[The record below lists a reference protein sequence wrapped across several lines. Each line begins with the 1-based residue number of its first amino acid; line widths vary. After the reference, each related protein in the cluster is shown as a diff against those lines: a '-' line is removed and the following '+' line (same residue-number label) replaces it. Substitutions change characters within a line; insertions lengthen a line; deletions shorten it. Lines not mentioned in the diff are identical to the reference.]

1 MADYRL
7 TQSGEEVQELLNQVT
22 PNQQAIRGLQN
33 DKVDKVEGKGL
44 SDENFT
50 ANEKNKLGDLPTESD
65 LNTELGKKATI
76 VSLGEETQA
85 RQQGDAALNQFIQ
98 QVQASLINYYLKTE
112 TYSANQI
119 DAMLAAIKQFRYQV
133 VDVLPTPSA
142 DTMGIIYLVPSAH
155 AVSGNIKDEYITL
168 TRDEG
173 AGIIYYFEQIGETAI
188 DLSNYYTKAQT
199 NAEITAAINAAL
211 AAYYTSTQ
219 TDAAIAA
226 AIATAIANYYTKSQ
240 VDALIANFITASVN
254 NLVNYYLKSETFTK
268 AEVNQLI
275 AAVQQFTYQSVTTLP
290 TASADTMNKI
300 YLVPSTNPQTKNVK
314 DEYITIATTDQGT
327 TTYSWEQIGTTTV
340 DLSGYS
346 TTEQMNAAIANAIA
360 TALANYYTKSQTMTS
375 AEIEAAI
382 SAALLTYSTTSEMN
396 TAITAA
402 INSALASYSTTSEM
416 NTAIATAIA
425 NYYTKAEV
433 DALIAN
439 FITKSVNDLVNYYL
453 KSDTYTKTEVQQL
466 IDAVKQFTYVSV
478 AELPT
483 ASADTV
489 NKIYLVPSTNPKT
502 KNVKDEFITI
512 SVTDQGTTTYSWE
525 QIGTTT
531 VDLSGYST
539 TEQMNAA
546 IANAIATALAN
557 YYTKAQTMTSEEIA
571 ATIGAALQS
580 YSTTEQMNAAISA
593 ALNAALAS
601 YSTTEQMNAA
611 IATAIANYYT
621 KAQVDALIADFITAS
636 VNNLVNY
643 YLKSETFTK
652 AEVNQL
658 IAAVKQFQY
667 QSVAELPTASAQ
679 TMNIIYLVP
688 GVSPT
693 TQNVKDEY
701 ITIATTNE
709 MQETVYAWE
718 KIGTTEID
726 LSNYYTKAQT
736 DAAITAALNAAL
748 TDYSTTQQM
757 TVAIAAALASYY
769 TKSEVDALI
778 ADFITASVNNLVNYY
793 LKSETFTK
801 AEVNQL
807 IAAVK
812 QFQYQSVAEL
822 PTASAQT
829 MNIIYLVPGVSPTTQ
844 NVKDEYITIATTN
857 EMQETVYSWE
867 KIGTTEIDLSNYYT
881 KTQTD
886 AAITAALNAALADYS
901 TTQQMTAAISQAL
914 AAYYTKT
921 EVDALIANFIT
932 ASTQN
937 LVYYYLKSETYSA
950 SEVDQLLAAVKQF
963 TYEAVA
969 VLPTASAQTV
979 GKIYLVPNA
988 DPQQGNV
995 KDEYITLTTTEEST
1009 TTYSWECIGSTTIDL
1024 SNYYTKAQT
1033 DAAITAALNAALANY
1048 LTSSQTSTLVST
1060 AITTALA
1067 SYYNKTE
1074 IDTQMAGKQ
1083 ATLTFDNTPT
1093 ENSNNPV
1100 KSGGVYAAN
1109 ASLYDTLHGEVQTV
1123 NHRIDTLFN
1132 ADYVGFSVRLS
1143 DTTKVMNMI
1152 GTAEQLAA
1160 FDDWVDNSPKPC
1172 EVKKDGTDFAY
1183 LTNTAGVASST
1194 SWLTRADGTPSKYST
1209 QDKNYLQ
1216 MVELEN
1222 VNISIETTGT
1232 QLRVMFNF
1240 SPVCPE
1246 GFHRMF
1252 AEPTKLMSRY
1262 DLTFNSDGL
1271 TLDCCNGT
1279 SQPSGTFSFD
1289 NIHSML
1295 DASGLDL
1302 LNWTA
1307 WEIAC
1312 LGWIQAMRFR
1322 TLDVPS
1328 SARGKGLQSGSETAA
1343 RGWVNGTTDS
1353 LTTPHGGVDQNG
1365 NGGYRFMYMENCTDG
1380 KQWLMGFGWHGNN
1393 GKGYFTRDDYKANA
1407 QALIPILECEAEHDY
1422 PTNLSET
1429 YAKNVSELGIATEG
1443 GGSTSSGFFD
1453 GNWSSTS
1460 DDRIFYAGGGSGNG
1474 AICGPFAR
1482 YVITDA
1488 APARWDLRG
1497 RVALRK
1503 SEVSA

>member
-7 TQSGEEVQELLNQVT
+7 TQSGDEVQNILDNAAMRSQVT
-22 PNQQAIRGLQN
+22 QETERATGAENQLQQN
-33 DKVDKVEGKGL
+33 IN
-44 SDENFT
+44 S
-50 ANEKNKLGDLPTESD
+50 
-65 LNTELGKKATI
+65 NTQSIGT
-76 VSLGEETQA
+76 EETRA
-85 RQQGDAALNQFIQ
+85 KGRENELQQLIQ
-98 QVQASLINYYLKTE
+98 QVNASLINYYLKTE

-119 DAMLAAIKQFRYQV
+119 DQMLAAIKQFRYQV

-199 NAEITAAINAAL
+199 NAEITAAISTAL
-211 AAYYTSTQ
+211 SVYST
-219 TDAAIAA
+219 TAEMNTAIAS

-240 VDALIANFITASVN
+240 TDALIANFITASVN
-254 NLVNYYLKSETFTK
+254 NLVNYYLKSETYTQ
-268 AEVNQLI
+268 AEVNALI
-275 AAVQQFTYQSVTTLP
+275 AAVHQFTYQSVTTLP

-346 TTEQMNAAIANAIA
+346 TTEQMNAAIATAIS
-360 TALANYYTKSQTMTS
+360 TALANYYTKNQTMTS
-375 AEIEAAI
+375 AEIEVAI
-382 SAALLTYSTTSEMN
+382 ST
-396 TAITAA
+396 
-402 INSALASYSTTSEM
+402 ALASYSTTTQMNTAISNAINTALASYSTTEQM

-425 NYYTKAEV
+425 NYYTKAQV

-483 ASADTV
+483 ASADTM
-489 NKIYLVPSTNPKT
+489 NKIYLVPSTNPET
-502 KNVKDEFITI
+502 KNVKDEYITI
-512 SVTDQGTTTYSWE
+512 AVTDQGTTTYSWE
-525 QIGTTT
+525 QIGSTT
-531 VDLSGYST
+531 VDLSGY
-539 TEQMNAA
+539 
-546 IANAIATALAN
+546 
-557 YYTKAQTMTSEEIA
+557 YTSAQTD
-571 ATIGAALQS
+571 
-580 YSTTEQMNAAISA
+580 AAISN
-593 ALNAALAS
+593 ALNTALAS
-601 YSTTEQMNAA
+601 YSTTTQMTAA

-621 KAQVDALIADFITAS
+621 KAEVDTLIANFITKS
-636 VNNLVNY
+636 VNDLVNY
-643 YLKSETFTK
+643 YLKSDTYTK
-652 AEVNQL
+652 AEVQQL
-658 IAAVKQFQY
+658 IDAVKQFTY
-667 QSVAELPTASAQ
+667 QSVAELPTASAD
-679 TMNIIYLVP
+679 TMNKIYLVP
-688 GVSPT
+688 STNPET
-693 TQNVKDEY
+693 KNVKDEY
-701 ITIATTNE
+701 ITIAITD
-709 MQETVYAWE
+709 Q
-718 KIGTTEID
+718 GTTTYSWEQIGSTTVD
-726 LSNYYTKAQT
+726 LSGYYTSAQT
-736 DAAITAALNAAL
+736 DAAINTALAA
-748 TDYSTTQQM
+748 YSTTTQM
-757 TVAIAAALASYY
+757 QSYVAGVVAL
-769 TKSEVDALI
+769 
-778 ADFITASVNNLVNYY
+778 
-793 LKSETFTK
+793 
-801 AEVNQL
+801 
-807 IAAVK
+807 
-812 QFQYQSVAEL
+812 
-822 PTASAQT
+822 
-829 MNIIYLVPGVSPTTQ
+829 
-844 NVKDEYITIATTN
+844 
-857 EMQETVYSWE
+857 
-867 KIGTTEIDLSNYYT
+867 
-881 KTQTD
+881 
-886 AAITAALNAALADYS
+886 
-901 TTQQMTAAISQAL
+901 
-914 AAYYTKT
+914 YYTKT

-932 ASTQN
+932 KSVN
-937 LVYYYLKSETYSA
+937 DLVNYYLKSDTYTKA
-950 SEVDQLLAAVKQF
+950 EVQQLIDAVKQF
-963 TYEAVA
+963 TYVSVA
-969 VLPTASAQTV
+969 ELPTASADTMN
-979 GKIYLVPNA
+979 KIYLVPSAN
-988 DPQQGNV
+988 PQTRNV
-995 KDEYITLTTTEEST
+995 KDEFITIAVTDQGT
-1009 TTYSWECIGSTTIDL
+1009 TTYSWEMIGSTDISLD
-1024 SNYYTKAQT
+1024 NYYTKAQT
-1033 DAAITAALNAALANY
+1033 DAAITTALNTALASY
-1048 LTSSQTSTLVST
+1048 STTSQMNSIIST

-1074 IDTQMAGKQ
+1074 IDAQMAQKQ
-1083 ATLTFDNTPT
+1083 AALTFDNTPT

-1109 ASLYDTLHGEVQTV
+1109 TTLYNTLHGEVQTV
-1123 NHRIDTLFN
+1123 NARIDTLFN

-1152 GTAEQLAA
+1152 GTAEQLEA

-1194 SWLTRADGTPSKYST
+1194 SWLTRADGTASKYSI

-1222 VNISIETTGT
+1222 VNISVETTGT

-1252 AEPTKLMSRY
+1252 AEPTKLVGRY
-1262 DLTFNSDGL
+1262 DLTFNSDGS

-1289 NIHSML
+1289 NLHSML
-1295 DASGLDL
+1295 NATGTDL
-1302 LNWTA
+1302 LGWTA
-1307 WEIAC
+1307 WEISCFA
-1312 LGWIQAMRFR
+1312 WIQAMRFR

-1328 SARGKGLQSGSETAA
+1328 SARGKGLQSGSEASA

-1365 NGGYRFMYMENCTDG
+1365 NGGYRFMYIENCTDG
-1380 KQWLMGFGWHGNN
+1380 KQWLIGFGWHGNN
-1393 GKGYFTRDDYKANA
+1393 GKGYFTRDDYKANV
-1407 QALIPILECEAEHDY
+1407 QALIPILECEVEHDY

-1443 GGSTSSGFFD
+1443 GGSASSGFFD
-1453 GNWSSTS
+1453 GNWSNTS
-1460 DDRIFYAGGGSGNG
+1460 DDRIFYAGGSSDRG
-1474 AICGPFAR
+1474 ALCGPFAR
-1482 YVITDA
+1482 HVANA
-1488 APARWDLRG
+1488 ASLADWALRG

>member
-7 TQSGEEVQELLNQVT
+7 KQSGDEVQNILDNAAMRAQLTAETERAQQSEQQLQTNIDNEAQSR
-22 PNQQAIRGLQN
+22 QQADTTLQQHI
-33 DKVDKVEGKGL
+33 DAEAQ
-44 SDENFT
+44 T
-50 ANEKNKLGDLPTESD
+50 
-65 LNTELGKKATI
+65 
-76 VSLGEETQA
+76 
-85 RQQGDAALNQFIQ
+85 RQQGDAALNQLIQ

-119 DAMLAAIKQFRYQV
+119 DQMLAAIKQFRYQV

-155 AVSGNIKDEYITL
+155 AVSGNVKDEYITL

-173 AGIIYYFEQIGETAI
+173 SGIIYYFEQIGETAI

-199 NAEITAAINAAL
+199 NAEISAAINAAL
-211 AAYYTSTQ
+211 ASYYTKTQ
-219 TDAAIAA
+219 TDTAIT
-226 AIATAIANYYTKSQ
+226 TAIAQ
-240 VDALIANFITASVN
+240 ALV
-254 NLVNYYLKSETFTK
+254 
-268 AEVNQLI
+268 
-275 AAVQQFTYQSVTTLP
+275 
-290 TASADTMNKI
+290 
-300 YLVPSTNPQTKNVK
+300 
-314 DEYITIATTDQGT
+314 
-327 TTYSWEQIGTTTV
+327 
-340 DLSGYS
+340 
-346 TTEQMNAAIANAIA
+346 
-360 TALANYYTKSQTMTS
+360 
-375 AEIEAAI
+375 
-382 SAALLTYSTTSEMN
+382 
-396 TAITAA
+396 
-402 INSALASYSTTSEM
+402 
-416 NTAIATAIA
+416 
-425 NYYTKAEV
+425 NYYTKAQV
-433 DALIAN
+433 DALVAP

-453 KSDTYTKTEVQQL
+453 KSDTYTKAEVQQL

-483 ASADTV
+483 ASADTM
-489 NKIYLVPSTNPKT
+489 NKIYLVPSTNPQQ

-512 SVTDQGTTTYSWE
+512 AVTDQGTTTYSWE
-525 QIGTTT
+525 QIGSTEI
-531 VDLSGYST
+531 DLSGYST

-546 IANAIATALAN
+546 IATAISTALAN
-557 YYTKAQTMTSEEIA
+557 YYTKSETM
-571 ATIGAALQS
+571 
-580 YSTTEQMNAAISA
+580 SA
-593 ALNAALAS
+593 AQVNTAIEQAITTALAS
-601 YSTTEQMNAA
+601 Y
-611 IATAIANYYT
+611 YT
-621 KAQVDALIADFITAS
+621 KT
-636 VNNLVNY
+636 
-643 YLKSETFTK
+643 
-652 AEVNQL
+652 
-658 IAAVKQFQY
+658 
-667 QSVAELPTASAQ
+667 
-679 TMNIIYLVP
+679 
-688 GVSPT
+688 
-693 TQNVKDEY
+693 
-701 ITIATTNE
+701 
-709 MQETVYAWE
+709 
-718 KIGTTEID
+718 
-726 LSNYYTKAQT
+726 QT

-748 TDYSTTQQM
+748 ADYSTTAQM
-757 TVAIAAALASYY
+757 AAAIAAALASYY
-769 TKSEVDALI
+769 TKTEVDALI

-829 MNIIYLVPGVSPTTQ
+829 MNIIYLVPGLSPTTQ

-881 KTQTD
+881 KAQTD

-901 TTQQMTAAISQAL
+901 TTQQMTAAIAAAL
-914 AAYYTKT
+914 ASYYTKSEVDALIANFITASVNNLVNYYLKSETFTKAEVNQLIAAVKQFQYQSVAELPTASAQTMNIIYLVPGLSPTTQNVKDEYITIATTNEMQETVYSWEKIGTT
-921 EVDALIANFIT
+921 EIDLSNYYTKAQTDAAITAALASYSTTEQMNTAIATAIANYYTKSQVDALIANFIT

-950 SEVDQLLAAVKQF
+950 SEVDQLLAAIKQF

-969 VLPTASAQTV
+969 VLPEASAQTV
-979 GKIYLVPNA
+979 GKIFLVPNA

-1024 SNYYTKAQT
+1024 SNYYTKTQT
-1033 DAAITAALNAALANY
+1033 DAAITAALANY

-1074 IDTQMAGKQ
+1074 IDAQMAQKQ
-1083 ATLTFDNTPT
+1083 AVLTFDNEPT

-1109 ASLYDTLHGEVQTV
+1109 QSLYNTLHGEVQTV
-1123 NHRIDTLFN
+1123 NARIDTLFN

-1160 FDDWVDNSPKPC
+1160 FDAWVDNSPKPC

-1262 DLTFNSDGL
+1262 DLTFNSDGS

-1289 NIHSML
+1289 SLHSML
-1295 DASGLDL
+1295 DASGSDL
-1302 LNWTA
+1302 LSWTA

-1328 SARGKGLQSGSETAA
+1328 SARGKGLQSGSEAAA

-1393 GKGYFTRDDYKANA
+1393 GKGYFTRGDYKANA
-1407 QALIPILECEAEHDY
+1407 QALIPILECEVEHDY

-1443 GGSTSSGFFD
+1443 GGSSSSGFFD
-1453 GNWSSTS
+1453 GNWSNTS
-1460 DDRIFYAGGGSGNG
+1460 DDRIFYAGGDSGNG
-1474 AICGPFAR
+1474 ALCGPFAR
-1482 YVITDA
+1482 DVNNDA
-1488 APARWDLRG
+1488 ANAGWDRRG